1 MVPSST
7 KWLKARNTT
16 FTQALGPA
24 KSTSKCFRNLEC
36 FLSCNNQSPST
47 ACHSDCCEN
56 FLTCFSVIAS
66 SKVPLKS
73 ILWDESKIVQM
84 QIWPPWILWLHFCLL
99 GPAGTPLQYFYLE
112 NPMDWGAWV
121 GYSSWGRRG
130 SDRTEATEHDDCT
143 VFTIAQA
150 WAVLFFV
157 RVLCNI
163 VYISGPRQ
171 LWGIYR
177 VWLVGYGGGIVCAPG
192 TPKCFI

>member
-112 NPMDWGAWV
+112 NPMDWGAWWAAV
-121 GYSSWGRRG
+121 QGVAKSWTWLKRLSSSSSGAYKQWHPN
-130 SDRTEATEHDDCT
+130 DNEHTWHPDLG
-143 VFTIAQA
+143 F
-150 WAVLFFV
+150 
-157 RVLCNI
+157 
-163 VYISGPRQ
+163 
-171 LWGIYR
+171 
-177 VWLVGYGGGIVCAPG
+177 
-192 TPKCFI
+192 